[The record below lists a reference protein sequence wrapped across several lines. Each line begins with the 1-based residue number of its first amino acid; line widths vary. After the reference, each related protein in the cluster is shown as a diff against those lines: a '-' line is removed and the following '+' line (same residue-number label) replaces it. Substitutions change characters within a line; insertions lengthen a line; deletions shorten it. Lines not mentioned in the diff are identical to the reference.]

1 MLTRI
6 GIIAVAMATMFECA
20 PPPTGEVAPPPTSVA
35 QNTRPVVGTIPT
47 PSVAQTAPEGPMVP
61 DLTVPP
67 TTVPVLPLVN
77 PDSPCQE
84 WVSTAVDNGW
94 PEDREVI
101 ERMVAIMWRE
111 SRCQPDAY
119 KADDPNGGSLGLLQI
134 NQFWCRPSTYW
145 PSGYLQAHGVLD
157 QCLELFD
164 PSTNLRAG
172 WVVYSYSY
180 QRHGGNGWNPWKV

>member
-20 PPPTGEVAPPPTSVA
+20 PPPTGVVAPPPTSVA

-47 PSVAQTAPEGPMVP
+47 TSVAQTAPEGPMVP
-61 DLTVPP
+61 DLEVPA

-84 WVSTAVDNGW
+84 WVETATNVGW
-94 PEDREVI
+94 PRDREVI

-119 KADDPNGGSLGLLQI
+119 KADDPNGGSLGLMQI
-134 NQFWCRPSTYW
+134 NQFWCLPSTYW

-157 QCLELFD
+157 QCMELFD